1 MEKRKSKRLADSN
14 AEDTFGN
21 NEESRLQ
28 FVRCSR
34 NENDCGTLMLIRTR
48 SKGLAEQGDGSTV
61 SAEATDGST
70 VSAGATDGSAASD
83 GAVSNPS
90 CKPIEMDQE
99 KSKKM
104 ISIIQ
109 QIITGCGQ
117 I

>member
-1 MEKRKSKRLADSN
+1 MKSKRLADSN

-34 NENDCGTLMLIRTR
+34 DENDCGTLMLIRTR
-48 SKGLAEQGDGSTV
+48 SKGLAEQG
-61 SAEATDGST
+61 DGST

-117 I
+117 IEVGP